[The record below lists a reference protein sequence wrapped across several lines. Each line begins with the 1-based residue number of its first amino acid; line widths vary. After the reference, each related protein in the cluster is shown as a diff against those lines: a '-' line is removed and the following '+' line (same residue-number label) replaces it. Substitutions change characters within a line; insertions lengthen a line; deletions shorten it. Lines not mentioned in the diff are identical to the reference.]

1 MLPTCPSFSTCVT
14 PWISRQLHP
23 EGEPCITFKYKCDFI
38 GHLHAFFGRPWVFSR
53 ALGCGARSWPACTPR
68 HEFGSWAGSVVRALG
83 VQCREIWQATTGSF
97 FPTSSSQPGPCK
109 PQERHMYFFT
119 SLLLFLKYHSS
130 RQRLWATTVQ
140 QPRFKLFPLE
150 QERTVLQRVGS

>member
-1 MLPTCPSFSTCVT
+1 MNTHYTHGCIASNFRLTKHVRTKCTFTFYAH
-14 PWISRQLHP
+14 RQPFL
-23 EGEPCITFKYKCDFI
+23 F
-38 GHLHAFFGRPWVFSR
+38 RPWVRSR
-53 ALGCGARSWPACTPR
+53 ALGCGARRRPACTPR
-68 HEFGSWAGSVVRALG
+68 CKFGSRPGSVVRALG